1 MTERLTLSLSLAR
14 RPKRLNSGGVRT
26 EPSTGRSG
34 IQGRRRGCGGVANSG
49 VAKGGDRTLRWVGES

>member
-14 RPKRLNSGGVRT
+14 RPEADPGGVRT

-34 IQGRRRGCGGVANSG
+34 IRGRRRGCGGVANRG
-49 VAKGGDRTLRWVGES
+49 VARGGDRTLRRVGES